1 MTRNN
6 SKSTH
11 RNFVR
16 AALAVLLCIGV
27 TGGASACGTPVPQPS
42 RRSASVQT
50 TPSVTTAQVRRIENA
65 IFDSVH
71 QADQKRDP
79 HLLQTRLS
87 GPELAIRSAQL
98 QIEKS
103 VNKTDPKMT
112 IPRSIRQ
119 RVVPINSDWPR
130 SIFVITSTTSDQQ
143 SGRLLVFNQQ
153 EAHDNYRLWGLVRLF
168 SGIKLPQFEIPSI
181 GSRQGTAQDSGLV
194 MSPAQAVRLY
204 ARAMQQADKPIP
216 AKVEKDQFLTSL
228 GDLESSVQK
237 GVAANAGSQSQVFTP
252 DLNDIKIMRSADGGD
267 LVVAR
272 IDSVWTRSAGE
283 GRQAQPASDAEKALF
298 GNQKATST
306 IRVRY
311 VNVVALY
318 VPPAAKNAT
327 VRAVGAEREP
337 IEAKAL

>member
-1 MTRNN
+1 MTNN
-6 SKSTH
+6 KKTIAH
-11 RNFVR
+11 RNLFRVVS
-16 AALAVLLCIGV
+16 AVALSACVVGGIG
-27 TGGASACGTPVPQPS
+27 ACGTPVPQPS
-42 RRSASVQT
+42 RQSASAQV
-50 TPSVTTAQVRRIENA
+50 TPSVTVEQARRIENQIYA
-65 IFDSVH
+65 CVH
-71 QADQKRDP
+71 QADQKKDV
-79 HLLQTRLS
+79 HALQTRLS

-103 VNKTDPKMT
+103 SKKSDPRMT

-130 SIFVITSTTSDQQ
+130 SIFVITSTTADQQ

-153 EAHDNYRLWGLVRLF
+153 KAHDNYRLWGLVRLF
-168 SGIKLPQFEIPSI
+168 SGIRLPQFEVPSI
-181 GSRQGTAQDSGLV
+181 GSKQGTAQDSGLV
-194 MSPAQAVRLY
+194 MTPQQAVRLY
-204 ARAMQQADKPIP
+204 ARAMQQADKTIP
-216 AKVEKDQFLTSL
+216 AKIEKDQFLTSL

-252 DLNDIKIMRSADGGD
+252 DVSDLKIMRSADGGD

-272 IDSVWTRSAGE
+272 IDSVWMRSAGE

-298 GNQKATST
+298 GGQKATSS

-337 IEAKAL
+337 VEAKAL